1 MPDLIDALREDFDA
15 ATLTRGVGYYRQGR
29 VGRYRLEDG
38 VLTAHVRGS
47 ERYEISVD
55 LVNLDLGPKR
65 IHLDFITSDC
75 TCPVG
80 IQCEHAVAAVLA
92 WSAGLGQDLSRA
104 LTDRREEVMG
114 LLSRPVAKPPPP
126 PPRFD
131 VGPLHDKP
139 WKESLGPSQWWLSEV
154 RSLGFTS
161 PDPEHTLL
169 YVVHYQL
176 LSKAVLVEVV
186 ASRRLKSGRR
196 GVLKR
201 YPQPQSLLQNQP
213 PFVLA
218 EDRSLIAELLYGMN
232 VRPYGQM
239 TDSNVLSSGLL
250 LDRLIASGRAVWG
263 AVDGPVLTAGPML
276 QTAWHWAI
284 QQGRMRLELADPSGK
299 EIQVLPTQPLRY
311 IANHT
316 VGPLQAGSGD
326 DAIAALA
333 MRMPWLHPVEA
344 GLAAPA
350 LAAHGIDLPPPY
362 AVAPAIPACELHIRS
377 AMVGWQNRKGDGRR
391 KSAVACVVFRY
402 GEGANAIRTG
412 EHGPAILENAGEP
425 LLRNEIIERNRRE
438 ELDRH
443 GLAVWVS
450 NAKEGRTISLSTDEV
465 VRVPRDVVDA
475 APEEEVVLAPAV
487 LAALQASGWT
497 ILGTEIATV
506 RMLELDQVALE
517 VSANDDGDW
526 FEIAAGIS
534 VDGERIDLVPLL
546 TPLLKGGPAAWSRI
560 PQAVGDP
567 PAVLVTVGPDR
578 VLRVGLDL
586 LTTLHDQLIELF
598 DRPVGPGGGWTLDA
612 ARADLVSAF
621 EHLSPRWIGGE
632 RLLALAERLRTCL
645 EPPAVDIP
653 DTLHAVLRDYQRQG
667 VAWMQQLQRLG
678 LGGILAD
685 DMGLGKTVQAIAH
698 LLLSPRAPNEAHLVV
713 CPASMVGVWLE
724 ELTRFAPS
732 LLVEVVHG
740 SGRKAAA
747 TANAAVVIT
756 SHATLARGIDDFS
769 ARPWQVVICDEA
781 QALKNRSTRLAAA
794 IRKLEAQQRICLTG
808 TPVENHLGELH
819 ALMSWA
825 VPGVLGSE
833 AAFTRTFRDPIENE
847 GDAARGQLLR
857 RRLAPFLL
865 RRTKQAVAAELPPRT
880 DIDIRVELGDQQRR
894 LYETIRLAMDERVR
908 QAVAERGLA
917 RSGMEVIEALL
928 RLRQVCCDPRLV
940 PLTLAKRCDESAK
953 LDALRELLTT
963 LIEEGRPTLVFSQF
977 TSLLDLVESEVLKNL
992 GVSYLRLDGQTR
1004 DRSDLVTRFQAGE
1017 AQVFLLSLKAGGT
1030 GLTLTRADTV
1040 ILLDP
1045 WWNPAVERQAADRAH
1060 RIGQDRPVTVYR
1072 LVAVGTVEERIRAL
1086 QARKSAL
1093 ADALVGED
1101 GQALGRLTVEDID
1114 ALLAPLPQE

>member
-1 MPDLIDALREDFDA
+1 MPDLLEALREDFDA

-29 VGRYRLEDG
+29 VGRYRVESG
-38 VLTAHVRGS
+38 NLTAHVRGS
-47 ERYEISVD
+47 ERYEIAVD
-55 LVNLDLGPKR
+55 LVNLDLGPGR
-65 IHLDFITSDC
+65 IDLDFIASDC
-75 TCPVG
+75 TCPIG
-80 IQCEHAVAAVLA
+80 LQCKHAVAAILA
-92 WSAGLGQDLSRA
+92 WSAGLGQDLTHA

-114 LLSRPVAKPPPP
+114 ILSRPVAKPRAPS
-126 PPRFD
+126 PRFD
-131 VGPLHDKP
+131 VGVLHHQA

-154 RSLGFTS
+154 RSLGFS
-161 PDPEHTLL
+161 DPDPEHTLM
-169 YVVHYQL
+169 YVIHYQL
-176 LSKAVLVEVV
+176 LSKSVRVEVV

-196 GVLKR
+196 GILKR
-201 YPQPQSLLQNQP
+201 YPEPYVLLQNQP
-213 PFVLA
+213 PFVTK

-232 VRPYGQM
+232 VRPQVHM
-239 TDSNVLSSGLL
+239 TDSGVLNSGLL
-250 LDRLIASGRAVWG
+250 LDRFIASGRAVWG
-263 AVDGPVLTAGPML
+263 AVDGPVLTMGPTL
-276 QTAWHWAI
+276 PTVWHWAV
-284 QQGRMRLELADPSGK
+284 QQGRMRLELSDPTSK
-299 EIQVLPTQPLRY
+299 DIQVLPTQPLRY
-311 IANHT
+311 INNAV
-316 VGPLQAGSGD
+316 VGPLQAGAGD
-326 DAIAALA
+326 DAIAALV

-350 LAAHGIDLPPPY
+350 LAAHGIELPPPH
-362 AVAPAIPACELHIRS
+362 AVAPTIPVCELHIRS
-377 AMVGWQNRKGDGRR
+377 AMVAWQNRKGEGRR
-391 KSAVACVVFRY
+391 KTAVACVVFRY
-402 GEGANAIRTG
+402 GEGAQAIRTG
-412 EHGPAILENAGEP
+412 EHGPAILENDGQP
-425 LLRNEIIERNRRE
+425 LLRNESIERNRRQ

-443 GLAVWVS
+443 GLTVWTS
-450 NAKEGRTISLSTDEV
+450 DSKEGRTISLSTIEV
-465 VRVPRDVVDA
+465 VRVPREVVEPPLAD
-475 APEEEVVLAPAV
+475 EVVLAPAV
-487 LAALQASGWT
+487 LAALQASGWI
-497 ILGTEIATV
+497 ILGTEVATV

-517 VSANDDGDW
+517 VSAKDDGDW

-546 TPLLKGGPAAWSRI
+546 TPLLKGGPAAWTRI

-578 VLRVGLDL
+578 VLRVGLDV
-586 LTTLHDQLIELF
+586 LTTLHDQLIEIF
-598 DRPVGPGGGWTLDA
+598 DRPVGPGGGWRLDA

-632 RLLALAERLRTCL
+632 RLFALAERLRSCL
-645 EPPAVDIP
+645 EPPAVEIP
-653 DTLHAVLRDYQRQG
+653 TTLHAVLRDYQHQG
-667 VAWMQQLQRLG
+667 VAWMQHLQSLG

-698 LLLSPRAPNEAHLVV
+698 LLLSPRTPEEAHLVV
-713 CPASMVGVWLE
+713 CPASMVWVWQQ
-724 ELTRFAPS
+724 ELARFAPS
-732 LLVEVVHG
+732 LTVEVVHG
-740 SGRKAAA
+740 AGRKAAA

-756 SHATLARGIDDFS
+756 SHATLTRGIDDFS

-781 QALKNRSTRLAAA
+781 QALKNRGTRLAAA

-833 AAFTRTFRDPIENE
+833 AAFTRTFRDPIEND

-880 DIDIRVELGDQQRR
+880 DIDIRVEFGARQRR

-908 QAVAERGLA
+908 QAVADRGLA

-940 PLTLAKRCDESAK
+940 PLSLAKRCDESAK

-963 LIEEGRPTLVFSQF
+963 LSEEGRPTLVFSQF
-977 TSLLDLVESEVLKNL
+977 TSLLDLVESEVLQGL
-992 GVSYLRLDGQTR
+992 GLTYLRLDGQTR
-1004 DRSDLVTRFQAGE
+1004 DRADLVTRFQAGE

-1030 GLTLTRADTV
+1030 GLTLTHADTV
-1040 ILLDP
+1040 VLLDP

-1060 RIGQDRPVTVYR
+1060 RIGQDRPVTIYR
-1072 LVAVGTVEERIRAL
+1072 LIAVGTVEERIRAL

-1114 ALLAPLPQE
+1114 ALLAPLPEE